1 MILKTMSGIDIHQLK
16 VKLSDDLSWRDVNDE
31 MVALNLKTGEYYT
44 FNDVGR
50 GIWLALTDD
59 KSPSEIVE
67 MVVTKYDTKRAAAES
82 DVADFVGGLLDK
94 GVLIDCGN
102 QEEGEAK

>member
-1 MILKTMSGIDIHQLK
+1 MSGTDIYQLE

-50 GIWLALTDD
+50 EIWLALTEG
-59 KSPSEIVE
+59 KSPGEIVE
-67 MVVTKYDTKRAAAES
+67 MIVAKYDAERAAAES

-94 GVLIDCGN
+94 GVLIDRGN
-102 QEEGEAK
+102 QEQGEVK